1 MLKLMLKPIP
11 ALLATLSLAA
21 CVTTTPTGP
30 RPDIAR
36 QFSLAD
42 GSSLTITSDGRDVLL
57 RYPADYPLTDAE
69 TASYV
74 EDTTNCQIG
83 RLLSSSYD
91 GYDTLRRYA
100 LNCG

>member
-1 MLKLMLKPIP
+1 MLKPIP
-11 ALLATLSLAA
+11 ALLAMLSLAA

-42 GSSLTITSDGRDVLL
+42 GARLTITSDGRDALL
-57 RYPADYPLTDAE
+57 RYPASYRLTDAE
-69 TASYV
+69 AASYV

-83 RLLSSSYD
+83 RMLSSSYD

-100 LNCG
+100 LSCG